1 MKNINKLIII
11 ILLLSSFLSFS
22 QSINENDGTTKIL
35 VILPNNLGGNFN
47 FAFDDLEFL
56 GWDVTFTGLTEI
68 INTCSWPKPLGH
80 INFQVDT
87 LIQDIDDVTNWD
99 VLVLMN
105 ASSTGNA
112 YGDIL
117 NSQEAM
123 NLFVQ
128 ANDNNMVIWATCAGV
143 RVLAAAD
150 IINGVN
156 VTGKSNFSSEYIA
169 AGANYLGPEI
179 PPVIDDNIVT
189 STKGRYFHYQNIEAI
204 LTALIGMGNKGDMQ
218 FFPIKNTSNNEGFK
232 NDLLWSKEIGGE
244 HSEGGRSVIKTSDD
258 GFLVC
263 GHLTIPGFNTV
274 LMLIKTDSEG
284 NTEWSS
290 GIGGNGWEYGNS
302 VCELQGGGYAVC
314 GLTSSEGNGLED
326 FFVIKVNSH
335 GQQVWR
341 KTYGGTGLD
350 IASSICETFDK
361 KLLVCGYTESFGAGE
376 DDIYVL
382 KLNEN
387 GNEIWSKTFG
397 GSASELGR
405 KIVELSDGNYAVMGC
420 TGSYGAGKRD
430 IYLIKTDS
438 DGNEIWSKTY
448 GDSRCQDAFSFKETS
463 DGGFI
468 IAGHSDTS
476 SDLLEAYLVKTDSE
490 GVKIWNNTYE
500 GSDNFYDYAKDVIE
514 TDNGNFLV
522 CGHTKIRL
530 GRKNEALLFLVDPN
544 GNEIW
549 KEEYGGMNSDWAHS
563 ICCTKDGGFVVTGH
577 TGSNNSGDYNVWLFK
592 IQNPLASIEEN
603 TNPQR
608 NFLFQN
614 TPNPVKNKTLLKV
627 VISEDSNS
635 KLIIYNLNGEII
647 KSFKKLGKGSHTI
660 LWDLTDNYNRKVPSG
675 MYYLNLKSANESL
688 LKKIIVVGN

>member
-11 ILLLSSFLSFS
+11 ILLLSSFSSFS
-22 QSINENDGTTKIL
+22 QSIKENDETIKVL

-56 GWDVTFTGLTEI
+56 GWDVTFAGLTEI
-68 INTCSWPKPLGH
+68 VNTCSWSKPFGH

-87 LIQDIDDVTNWD
+87 LIQNITDVTNWD

-117 NSQEAM
+117 NSEEAM

-128 ANDNNMVIWATCAGV
+128 ANENNMVIWATCAGV

-179 PPVIDDNIVT
+179 PPVIDGNIVT

-204 LTALIGMGNKGDMQ
+204 LTALIGMGNKGSIQ
-218 FFPIKNTSNNEGFK
+218 FFTLENNTFNKDSK
-232 NDLLWSKEIGGE
+232 NDLIWSKVIGGE
-244 HSEGGRSVIKTSDD
+244 NPEGGRSVIQTSDN

-263 GHLTIPGFNTV
+263 GYLAIPNFNTV

-290 GIGGNGWEYGNS
+290 GIGGSGWEYGNS
-302 VCELQGGGYAVC
+302 VCELQGGGYAIC
-314 GLTSSEGNGLED
+314 GLTSSEGSGLED
-326 FFVIKVNSH
+326 FFVVKVDLH
-335 GQQVWR
+335 GLQVWR
-341 KTYGGTGLD
+341 KTYGGSGLD
-350 IASSICETFDK
+350 IATSICETSDE

-382 KLNEN
+382 KLGEN
-387 GNEIWSKTFG
+387 GDEIWAKTFG
-397 GSASELGR
+397 GSASEIGR
-405 KIVELSDGNYAVMGC
+405 KAIEISDGNYAIMGC

-430 IYLIKTDS
+430 IWLIKTDT

-448 GDSRCQDAFSFKETS
+448 GDSRCQDAFSLKETS
-463 DGGFI
+463 DGDFI

-490 GVKIWNNTYE
+490 GEKIWSKYFE
-500 GSDNFYDYAKDVIE
+500 GSDNFYDYAKDVVE
-514 TDNGNFLV
+514 TVNGNFLV
-522 CGHTKIRL
+522 CGHTKIRQ
-530 GRKNEALLFLVDPN
+530 GRKNQVFMFLVDPE

-549 KEEYGGMNSDWAHS
+549 KEEYGDVNSDWAHS
-563 ICCTKDGGFVVTGH
+563 MCCTYDEGFVVCGH
-577 TGSNNSGDYNVWLFK
+577 TGSNYSNDYNVWLFK
-592 IQNPLASIEEN
+592 LQNPLATIEDN
-603 TNPQR
+603 PIPQR
-608 NFLFQN
+608 AFLYQN
-614 TPNPVKNKTLLKV
+614 VPNPAKNETLIKV
-627 VISEDSNS
+627 VILEDTNA
-635 KLIIYNLNGEII
+635 KLLIYDLNGKLV
-647 KSFKKLGKGSHTI
+647 KSFKKLGKGTHHI
-660 LWDLTDNYNRKVPSG
+660 AWDLTDDKNRKVNSG
-675 MYYLNLKSANESL
+675 LYYLSLKAGEDSQL
-688 LKKIIVVGN
+688 RKIIVID